1 METLFRQGLASMG
14 LWLPD
19 DVVGEELLY
28 LDELLRWNKKI
39 NLTSIRN
46 KDSALEKHL
55 LDSLTL
61 LKHVKRGESF
71 LDVGS
76 GGGLPG
82 IPVAIA
88 DRTLQLVSVDSVGK
102 KINFQKHIK
111 RILHLNNMQAENVRV
126 EALGS
131 QGIAAEKF
139 DVVVSRAFSSLETIL
154 NLTADLVAPGG
165 RIIAMRGPE
174 ALDEIGQVEALL
186 EVHRLSEP
194 EIYHYQ
200 LPFTKAERNIIIIH
214 KK

>member
-1 METLFRQGLASMG
+1 MLWASPAKTLSLYFMEFIF
-14 LWLPD
+14 
-19 DVVGEELLY
+19 GEELLY

-102 KINFQKHIK
+102 KINFQKHTN
-111 RILHLNNMQAENVRV
+111 RLN
-126 EALGS
+126 
-131 QGIAAEKF
+131 
-139 DVVVSRAFSSLETIL
+139 
-154 NLTADLVAPGG
+154 
-165 RIIAMRGPE
+165 
-174 ALDEIGQVEALL
+174 
-186 EVHRLSEP
+186 
-194 EIYHYQ
+194 
-200 LPFTKAERNIIIIH
+200 
-214 KK
+214 